1 MSPCSIRR
9 RRGSSPRPPGGGRG
23 PPPRPPG
30 AAGGGGRPGPPA
42 RGGGGDPADRGDGGS
57 SPDLLSLANQLWLP
71 AIIATYAIAFWIAI
85 SDLPGEAANY
95 PRMVIVALMTFLV
108 AGLLIDG
115 GRWRRGAFEKVEDSD
130 LPDEAAVRTR
140 GPVAVWQR
148 WHKTI
153 LAFLLTAAFVYAI
166 PRVGFYESAAVFLL
180 LLFYTLGIRRPLVLL
195 PLTVGVMV
203 GAWLLFAV
211 ALNVR
216 IPTGPLIG

>member
-1 MSPCSIRR
+1 V
-9 RRGSSPRPPGGGRG
+9 GSDRADTRSG
-23 PPPRPPG
+23 PPPSG
-30 AAGGGGRPGPPA
+30 AGREPAGS
-42 RGGGGDPADRGDGGS
+42 GDGGA

-71 AIIATYAIAFWIAI
+71 AIIVTYAIAFWMAI
-85 SDLPGEAANY
+85 RDLPGDAANY
-95 PRMVIVALMTFLV
+95 PRMVIVALTVFLI

-115 GRWRRGAFEKVEDSD
+115 ARWRRGEYDKVEDAD
-130 LPDEAAVRTR
+130 LPDEAGAPRAR
-140 GPVAVWQR
+140 GAVAVWHK

-153 LAFLLTAAFVYAI
+153 ITFGLTAAFVYAI
-166 PRVGFYESAAVFLL
+166 RRAGFYESAAVFLL
-180 LLFYTLGIRRPLVLL
+180 LLFYTLGIRRPLLLL